1 MKRFFSMDARVKP
14 GHDESTTTEAS
25 MRRRFA
31 TLDVFTDRRFAG
43 NPLAVVLDAE
53 RLDAAAMQAIA
64 REFNHPETVFVF
76 APGDPGHR
84 ARVRIFTP
92 ARELPFAGHPTVGTA
107 VLLGL
112 RDGGG
117 AGRDIVLEEGIGA
130 VRCTL
135 ESGSGG
141 GGSARFT
148 IPQLPAEVGPPAD
161 DAMIAAA
168 LALAPSDIGGRPA
181 QWSAGIPF
189 TFVPVAGFAAVA
201 RCRPDLAK
209 FDAAFG
215 AGGAAYVFCSETAEP
230 GHHFHARMF
239 APAMGIPEDPATGSA
254 AAAFAGVLALRL
266 PDGTHA
272 IAIEQG
278 YEMGRPSLIR
288 LAAVVAAGKLVS
300 ASIGGDAVIVTE
312 GTIEA

>member
-1 MKRFFSMDARVKP
+1 MMGRTKETYIR
-14 GHDESTTTEAS
+14 H
-25 MRRRFA
+25 FA

-43 NPLAVVLDAE
+43 NPLAVVLDADE
-53 RLDAAAMQAIA
+53 LDAAAMQAIA

-76 APGDPGHR
+76 APADPGHR
-84 ARVRIFTP
+84 ARLRIFTP
-92 ARELPFAGHPTVGTA
+92 ARELPFAGHPTVGSA

-130 VRCTL
+130 VHCTL
-135 ESGSGG
+135 ESGAGG
-141 GGSARFT
+141 RGSARFA

-161 DAMIAAA
+161 DAAIAAA
-168 LALAPSDIGGRPA
+168 LTLAPGDIGGRSA
-181 QWSAGIPF
+181 RWSAGIPF
-189 TFVPVAGFAAVA
+189 TFVPVAGLAAIA
-201 RCRPDLAK
+201 RCRADLAR

-215 AGGAAYVFCSETAEP
+215 AGGAAYMFCTETAEA

-239 APAMGIPEDPATGSA
+239 APGMGIPEDPATGSA
-254 AAAFAGVLALRL
+254 AAAFAGVLAARL

-288 LAAVVAAGKLVS
+288 LTAVVAAGKLVS